1 LARLTQSIVREKLRP
16 EILAAS
22 GSSAE
27 ERHLAE
33 IKRSVGDEPSAGLQ
47 TVEAYPFNL
56 NC

>member
-1 LARLTQSIVREKLRP
+1 MARLTQSIVREKLRP